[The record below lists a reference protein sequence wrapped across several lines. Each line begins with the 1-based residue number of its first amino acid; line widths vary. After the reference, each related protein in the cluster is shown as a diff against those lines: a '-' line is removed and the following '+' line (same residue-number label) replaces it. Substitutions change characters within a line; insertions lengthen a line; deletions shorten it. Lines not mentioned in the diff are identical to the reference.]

1 MKRSILILSFFLF
14 TTLLIGQNSNSK
26 PLTIGTIEEIQ
37 SEILNE
43 KRTLNIY
50 LPTYFDENK
59 KYPVI
64 YVLDGGLDEEFIH
77 IAGLVQFYNLPW
89 VAMVEESI
97 VVGIEN
103 VDRRRDFTFPTTVA
117 IDKKAS
123 PTSGHSDKFIAY
135 LEKEVQPFIE
145 SKFKTTDSKTII
157 GQSLAGLLAAEVL
170 IKKPTLFDKYIIV
183 SASLW
188 WDNGSLME
196 YKSEIYKSSFKQA
209 TKVYIGVGKE
219 GLAPTE
225 QPHVMEVDANVF
237 ADKLKRSKSKNLQVA
252 FDYLPMDDH
261 ATTLHQAISN
271 AFRLFYKMK

>member
-183 SASLW
+183 SAISASTVPCGNLISSKTVKPSVILW
-188 WDNGSLME
+188 AIVKAVIVL
-196 YKSEIYKSSFKQA
+196 IIF
-209 TKVYIGVGKE
+209 TKPVI
-219 GLAPTE
+219 
-225 QPHVMEVDANVF
+225 Q
-237 ADKLKRSKSKNLQVA
+237 KSKPN
-252 FDYLPMDDH
+252 
-261 ATTLHQAISN
+261 IN
-271 AFRLFYKMK
+271 KI